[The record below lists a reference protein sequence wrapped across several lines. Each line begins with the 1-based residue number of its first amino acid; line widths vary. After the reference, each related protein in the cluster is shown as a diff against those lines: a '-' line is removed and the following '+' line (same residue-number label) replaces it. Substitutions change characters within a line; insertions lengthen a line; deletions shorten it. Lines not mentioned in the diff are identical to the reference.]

1 MHEWRTD
8 RRSAFATLV
17 TCAVSVCLLASPARC
32 EVSELKIAKQYG
44 ISYLPLMLME
54 ADKLVEKHAKAD
66 GLGDVKVSW
75 VTFTA
80 GVVMNDAILAGELQ
94 FASGGVAAMVTLWS
108 RSKGS
113 LDVKCVTAMNSMPL
127 YLNTRNPNVQS
138 IKDLSEKDK
147 IALPAI
153 KNSVQALI
161 LQMAADKEFGA
172 GNHGKL
178 DSLTVS
184 MSHPEGQASI
194 LSPISEINGH
204 FSAPPFQ
211 YQQLKQPGIRRIL
224 NSYDVLG
231 GPATFNYIWA
241 TGKFRNENPKTYAS
255 FLKAYEEANK
265 TLNADKKRA
274 AERYLEIAGDKKSSV
289 DEILAMLNDPEIE
302 FTMTPKATMTYA
314 TFMHK
319 IGTIKVKP
327 DSWKDICFDNVHST
341 NGS

>member
-1 MHEWRTD
+1 MHELRTD
-8 RRSAFATLV
+8 RRSAFAVLV
-17 TCAVSVCLLASPARC
+17 MCALTTCVFASSARS

-54 ADKLVEKHAKAD
+54 ADKLVEKHTKAD
-66 GLGDVKVSW
+66 GLGDVKVTW
-75 VTFTA
+75 ATFA
-80 GVVMNDAILAGELQ
+80 GGFVMNDAILAGDLH
-94 FASGGVAAMVTLWS
+94 FASGGVGPLITLWA

-113 LDVKCVTAMNSMPL
+113 LDVKCVTPMNSMPL

-147 IALPAI
+147 IALPTI
-153 KNSVQALI
+153 KVSIQALT
-161 LQMAADKEFGA
+161 LQMAAEKEYGA
-172 GNHGKL
+172 GNHGKF
-178 DSLTVS
+178 DSLTVA
-184 MSHPEGQASI
+184 MAHPEAQANI
-194 LSPISEINGH
+194 LSATSEVNGH
-204 FSAPPFQ
+204 FSSPPFQ

-231 GPATFNYIWA
+231 GPASFNFVWA
-241 TGKFRNENPKTYAS
+241 TGKFRNENPKTYAA
-255 FLKAYEEANK
+255 FLKAYEDANAAINGNK
-265 TLNADKKRA
+265 RRA

-289 DEILAMLNDPEIE
+289 DEIFAMLNDPEIE

-319 IGTIKVKP
+319 IGAIKVKP
-327 DSWKDICFDNVHST
+327 DSWKDLCFDNVHST